1 MSAAGPD
8 DGERAAL
15 RAELLEQ
22 VDRLERSGGDVR
34 DLSVAVRAMGE
45 LATAARVFSPWHDRP
60 KVTIFGSAR
69 VSETAPQY
77 ALARDVAAR
86 LAARGW
92 MVVSGAG
99 PGIMEAAARGA
110 GEEATLG
117 VNIEL
122 PFERG
127 ANRYVEADTRLVEMK
142 YFFTRKVALTR
153 ESAAFVFFPG
163 GVGTMDDLFE
173 LLALLHTG
181 KTSPAPIV
189 LADVDG
195 GRYWESWL
203 DFVTGSIIE
212 AGYLDD
218 AARDLVRVCH
228 DAAAIELE
236 VVTFFSNYRGFTH
249 HDGHGRMDLVTAP
262 DEATRTRIAEVL
274 AGVSG
279 PGEVSVDGGTLNF
292 PFDGRHYAELRR
304 VIDLV
309 NRAAGPPPR

>member
-1 MSAAGPD
+1 MSAAAPD
-8 DGERAAL
+8 DDDERAAL
-15 RAELLEQ
+15 RAELLAQ

-45 LATAARVFSPWHDRP
+45 LATAARVFSPWRDRP

-110 GEEATLG
+110 GEDATLG

-163 GVGTMDDLFE
+163 GVGTMDELFE
-173 LLALLHTG
+173 LLTLLHTG
-181 KTSPAPIV
+181 KSSPAPIV
-189 LADVDG
+189 LADSPG
-195 GRYWESWL
+195 GHYWESWL
-203 DFVTGSIIE
+203 DFVNDAIIE

-218 AARDLVRVCH
+218 AARDLVRVAH
-228 DAAAIELE
+228 DAAAIERE
-236 VVTFFSNYRGFTH
+236 VVTFFSNYRGFTQL
-249 HDGHGRMDLVTAP
+249 DGHGRVELAVVP
-262 DEATRTRIAEVL
+262 DEGTRARIADAL
-274 AGVSG
+274 PGVVG
-279 PGEVSVDGGTLNF
+279 PGEVIGGEGTLTF

-309 NRAAGPPPR
+309 NQTAGPPR

>member
-1 MSAAGPD
+1 MSGAEPD
-8 DGERAAL
+8 GDERAAL

-45 LATAARVFSPWHDRP
+45 LATAARVFSPWRDRP

-69 VSETAPQY
+69 VPETAPQY
-77 ALARDVAAR
+77 ALARDAAER
-86 LAARGW
+86 LAAHGW

-110 GEEATLG
+110 GEDATLG

-127 ANRYVEADTRLVEMK
+127 ANRFVEADTRLVEMK

-163 GVGTMDDLFE
+163 GVGTMDELFE
-173 LLALLHTG
+173 LLTLLHTG
-181 KTSPAPIV
+181 KSSPAPIV
-189 LADVDG
+189 LADSEG
-195 GRYWESWL
+195 GTYWESWL
-203 DFVTGSIIE
+203 AFVTGSIIE
-212 AGYLDD
+212 AGYLDG
-218 AARDLVRVCH
+218 AARDLVRICH
-228 DAAAIELE
+228 DVAAIEDE
-236 VVTFFSNYRGFTH
+236 VVTFFSNYRGFTQL
-249 HDGHGRMDLVTAP
+249 DGHGRIELAAAP
-262 DEATRTRIAEVL
+262 SVATLARIAEVL
-274 AGVSG
+274 PGVG
-279 PGEVSVDGGTLNF
+279 APADLVLGEGTLTF

-304 VIDLV
+304 VIDLI
-309 NRAAGPPPR
+309 NGAGTTV

>member
-1 MSAAGPD
+1 MSSAAPD

-34 DLSVAVRAMGE
+34 DLTVAVRAMGE
-45 LATAARVFSPWHDRP
+45 LATAARVFSPWRDRP

-69 VSETAPQY
+69 VPETAPQY
-77 ALARDVAAR
+77 ALAREVAER

-110 GEEATLG
+110 GEDATLG

-163 GVGTMDDLFE
+163 GVGTMDELFE
-173 LLALLHTG
+173 LLTLLHTG
-181 KTSPAPIV
+181 KSAPAPII
-189 LADVDG
+189 LADSRG
-195 GRYWESWL
+195 GHYWESWL
-203 DFVTGSIIE
+203 GFVTGSIIE
-212 AGYLDD
+212 AGYLD
-218 AARDLVRVCH
+218 ATASDLVRICH
-228 DAAAIELE
+228 EAVAIEDE
-236 VVTFFSNYRGFTH
+236 VVAFFSNYRGFSQL
-249 HDGHGRMDLVTAP
+249 DGHGRLELAAAP
-262 DEATRTRIAEVL
+262 DAETLARIADAL
-274 AGVSG
+274 PGVEG
-279 PGEVSVDGGTLNF
+279 VGDLILGEGTLTF

-309 NRAAGPPPR
+309 NRGPGSPRR